1 MNEGFLKRLFE
12 QSFMIIILI
21 TGLYL
26 IFLEYKSVF
35 IKLDDK
41 NDRDEMFLL
50 QRVEKLNEENK
61 ELYERLIDCND

>member
-21 TGLYL
+21 TGIYL

-41 NDRDEMFLL
+41 NDRDETFLL
-50 QRVEKLNEENK
+50 QRVDKLNEENK
-61 ELYERLIDCND
+61 ELYERLIDCNE

>member
-1 MNEGFLKRLFE
+1 VNEGFLKRLFE

-21 TGLYL
+21 TGIYL

-41 NDRDEMFLL
+41 NDRDETFLL
-50 QRVEKLNEENK
+50 QRVDKLNEENK
-61 ELYERLIDCND
+61 ELYERLIDCNE